1 MNNTSAIT
9 TGGVAI
15 STATLMPA
23 VEWALGL
30 IFHVPVPASVSSLIA
45 GAIVAGAHAALN
57 VASAKAAAKSDAAPS
72 SAPTAGQ

>member
-1 MNNTSAIT
+1 MNKTSAIT

-45 GAIVAGAHAALN
+45 GALVAGAHAAMN
-57 VASAKAAAKSDAAPS
+57 IASSKAAVKSES
-72 SAPTAGQ
+72 AGQ